1 MHINQ
6 FSYIISGYLHG
17 NMKRNIRQMIV
28 SLVSFILIYMPVF
41 VIPQLVLSG
50 IITVGD
56 GVILA
61 LPISIGISYVL
72 LRFGRGPNVKQIN
85 PRIFVLASLLLFT
98 FFGSVVYIFSAQ
110 GTLNRLLLFIPID
123 VVILAVP
130 AYMLHKFGKPVIL
143 NMNDFSREYTERLH
157 SLLDCADECN
167 HDVYFS
173 HKAIMRSFAE
183 TSNGKE
189 WHVMLKDDA
198 IQRLDSSQIDAV
210 LLEAYYSRKCG
221 VARKLILAGT
231 AYVIIAIDIL
241 LISSF
246 LITLVSPVYFIYLIV
261 LSFAGLMM
269 IVTVPFFIL
278 TLTSLLQS
286 KADHNVIKHLSSAE
300 PFISAIEKKKSLMVP
315 LRPMTQKQQMRY
327 EKRMQR
333 ITERRINKIRK
344 FKAVYG
350 NM

>member
-1 MHINQ
+1 MKNQ
-6 FSYIISGYLHG
+6 FSYILSDYLHD

-41 VIPQLVLSG
+41 VIPQLVLYG
-50 IITVGD
+50 IITVGE

-61 LPISIGISYVL
+61 LPVSMVISYVL
-72 LRFGRGPNVKQIN
+72 LRFGRGPNIRQIN
-85 PRIFVLASLLLFT
+85 PRIFVLVSLLLFT
-98 FFGSVVYIFSAQ
+98 ILGSVVYLFSAH

-123 VVILAVP
+123 TVILAVP
-130 AYMLHKFGKPVIL
+130 ALLLHRSGKSVTL
-143 NMNDFSREYTERLH
+143 NPNDFSNEYTERLH
-157 SLLDCADECN
+157 SLLDCTDKCN
-167 HDVYFS
+167 HDVYLS

-210 LLEAYYSRKCG
+210 LLEAYYSRKGG
-221 VARKLILAGT
+221 VAKKLILAGT
-231 AYVIIAIDIL
+231 AYVIIAVDIL

-246 LITLVSPVYFIYLIV
+246 LITLVSQVYFIYLLV

-269 IVTVPFFIL
+269 ILTVPFFIL
-278 TLTSLLQS
+278 KLSSFLQS
-286 KADHNVIKHLSSAE
+286 RADLNVIKHLPGAD

-315 LRPMTQKQQMRY
+315 LRPMTQKQQIRY
-327 EKRMQR
+327 EKRMQH
-333 ITERRINKIRK
+333 ITEKRINRIRK
-344 FKAVYG
+344 FNAVYG
-350 NM
+350 KM